1 MNALSDDPNVR
12 WRTQVDMFLDE
23 LEEEEKENRLIDKV
37 VDKLIQRI
45 SITTDFQKAIMEIH
59 ELKKALDSLGK

>member
-1 MNALSDDPNVR
+1 
-12 WRTQVDMFLDE
+12 MFLDE